1 MTNTLVEVSQRVS
14 FSGVHSLRRDVSAK
28 EADASRRMHGHDY
41 QATACVRGPI
51 RKNGMVMDQ
60 AHLRR
65 EIEDAVEPFTGVV
78 LDDIPG
84 LGAATTENMAVR
96 LWHVLAPRL
105 PNLLWVS
112 IGREAHGDLATYRG
126 PQAG

>member
-1 MTNTLVEVSQRVS
+1 MTAFVEVSQRVA
-14 FSGVHSLRRDVSAK
+14 FGGVHSLSRDVPAH

-51 RKNGMVMDQ
+51 AENGMVMDQ
-60 AHLRR
+60 ADLRR
-65 EIEDAVEPFTGVV
+65 EIEDAVAPFTGVV

-96 LWHVLAPRL
+96 LWRILEPRL
-105 PNLLWVS
+105 PGLVWVS
-112 IGREAHGDLATYRG
+112 VGREAHGDLATYRG